1 MAVTVEDLQEGFK
14 LKDRCEVQH
23 IALIPE
29 QYFSGIDCLSLDCF
43 DTIIWR
49 SVYSP
54 PDIFYLMAE
63 MSIFKKYRINAEMRM
78 ALEETARRR
87 KQLDQHTREV
97 TLTDIYRAY
106 SRKLTDEEINELIA
120 AEMSMELEHTYAFTP
135 IVELMQA
142 AFDQKK
148 KIIIISDT
156 YFSKKEVRALLQK
169 HLPSHIF
176 NALTVYTSCDQGKN
190 KSQGVHLDILKSL
203 NIKPERCLHIGDN
216 KYVDYKVPKQNG
228 IKSLHLVAHDDTI
241 LKMHRIRNLGL
252 GLVDNDVHAKTAIHH
267 PFAAIFSSQQSE
279 NQSDEKYLGYVT
291 LGPMMYAFANYISQE
306 AEKLKKDHQNVKLMF
321 LLRDANLPH
330 KIVNIINPG
339 LDTHAVRIS
348 RFAAYAA
355 SFCSKQDVVDYLATV
370 ISGGRFKDICKQL
383 QVPLTKIEKVL
394 KAEPAKQ
401 SKMFEKII
409 LSPEIITLI
418 ISNSTNY
425 RKRLM
430 RYLENQA
437 GVKSGDTLIFV
448 DLGYSGTTQSRL
460 APVFKK
466 EYNIDIVGR
475 YLISLSV
482 PEWQQSRA
490 GLLDPSHYDDRLLL
504 TLVTYIAMLE
514 QLCTTVDKSVVDFNE
529 KGEPI
534 FADVSLNEDQYEKLS
549 NIQHQ
554 CEQFAKDATCLLST
568 KALSAEVLRQIAL
581 AEVVRLIYFPMQN
594 ELDYLAT
601 FKFDLNLGTQDLIEM
616 YSTEKGLDGLQR
628 RGLFFMEKHA
638 KTMRTNYP
646 AELRAN
652 SIELAITLL
661 SQHRYGL
668 QFSVSDVSF
677 RAYDVPIYVLQER
690 SHARHIISARP
701 THDGYFSLIVPLGK
715 GQYATGIGIGES
727 CHWVQIKA
735 LELIPVERLYGDI
748 ESLNT
753 KDILKEALFDQMECR
768 DGNLYECTSKAS
780 LLLIQPQASKSD
792 MVCRLT
798 FRPIV

>member
-1 MAVTVEDLQEGFK
+1 MAVTIEGVK
-14 LKDRCEVQH
+14 EELRLKDRCEVQH
-23 IALIPE
+23 ISLIAE

-49 SVYSP
+49 SVYTP
-54 PDIFYLMAE
+54 ADIFYLMAE
-63 MSIFKKYRINAEMRM
+63 LPIFKKYCINAEMRM

-87 KQLDQHTREV
+87 KQLNQHTREV
-97 TLTDIYRAY
+97 TLADIYRAY
-106 SRKLTDEEINELIA
+106 SRKLSDEEINELIA
-120 AEMSMELEHTYAFTP
+120 AEMSMELKHTYAFTP

-156 YFSKKEVRALLQK
+156 YFGKKEVRMLLQK

-203 NIKPERCLHIGDN
+203 NIKPEKCLHIGDN
-216 KYVDYKVPKQNG
+216 MFVDYQMPKVNG
-228 IKSLHLVAHDDTI
+228 IKSLHLVAHDDTV
-241 LKMHRIRNLGL
+241 LKMHRMRNLGL
-252 GLVDNDVHAKTAIHH
+252 GLVDSEVHASTAIHH
-267 PFAAIFSSQQSE
+267 PFASIFSSQQLG

-291 LGPMMYAFANYISQE
+291 LGPMMYAFANYILQE
-306 AEKLKKDHQNVKLMF
+306 AEKLKRDHQNVKLLF

-330 KIVNIINPG
+330 KIVNIINPE
-339 LDTHAVRIS
+339 LETHAVRIS

-370 ISGGRFKDICKQL
+370 ISGGRYKDICKQL
-383 QVPLTKIEKVL
+383 QVPLSKMEKVF
-394 KAEPAKQ
+394 KADVSRQ
-401 SKMFEKII
+401 NRLFEKAI
-409 LSPEIITLI
+409 LSPEIINI
-418 ISNSTNY
+418 IIANSANY

-490 GLLDPSHYDDRLLL
+490 GLLDPSHYDNRLLL

-514 QLCTTVDKSVVDFNE
+514 QLCTTVDKSVVNFNE

-549 NIQHQ
+549 NIQRK
-554 CEQFAKDATCLLST
+554 CEQFAKDAKHLLS
-568 KALSAEVLRQIAL
+568 AQVLTPDTQRQVAL
-581 AEVVRLIYFPMQN
+581 AEIVRLIYFPTQN

-601 FKFDLNLGTQDLIEM
+601 FKFDLNLGTKDLIEM

-638 KTMRTNYP
+638 KVMRTNYP

-652 SIELAITLL
+652 SIELVITLL

-668 QFSVSDVSF
+668 QFSVGDVSF
-677 RAYDVPIYVLQER
+677 RAYDVPIYILQE
-690 SHARHIISARP
+690 SGHARHIISARP
-701 THDGYFSLIVPLGK
+701 TYDGYFSLVIPLGK
-715 GQYATGIGIGES
+715 GQYPIGIGIGEN

-735 LELIPVERLYGDI
+735 LETIPIERLYSDV

-753 KDILKEALFDQMECR
+753 SDILGDVVFDQMER
-768 DGNLYECTSKAS
+768 RAGDLYECMSKAS
-780 LLLIQPQASKSD
+780 LLLVQPQASKSD

-798 FRPIV
+798 FRPVV